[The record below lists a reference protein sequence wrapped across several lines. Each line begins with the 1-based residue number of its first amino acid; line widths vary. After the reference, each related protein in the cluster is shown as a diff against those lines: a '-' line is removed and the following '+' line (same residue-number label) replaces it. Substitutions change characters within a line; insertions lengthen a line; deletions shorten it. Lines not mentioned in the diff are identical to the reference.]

1 MSTVSPFL
9 LELQWFFN
17 ILFHTNLTLSPFKL
31 FSVFIINL
39 GKDYFF
45 FWHMKKNMPQHL
57 CSSQCPKSTYLAVF
71 SQVFAKSEL
80 DPASLKLI
88 GIFQCHFILFYFT
101 QCCSYQVSYICFW
114 FTALWDEQGLWLL
127 VPWHQAG
134 SNMWAIYS
142 MHALLGVT
150 WLHIHK
156 KINNNKKKNTT
167 RFCSYT
173 IMFLWQQYVLVI
185 PVL

>member
-1 MSTVSPFL
+1 MSIVSPFL

-39 GKDYFF
+39 GKDFYFF
-45 FWHMKKNMPQHL
+45 LVYEKK
-57 CSSQCPKSTYLAVF
+57 CASTFMFFPVF
-71 SQVFAKSEL
+71 KVHISGSIFSGICQVRAWSCIAKVNRNFSV
-80 DPASLKLI
+80 P
-88 GIFQCHFILFYFT
+88 FYFILFYFT
-101 QCCSYQVSYICFW
+101 QCCSYQVPYIHFW

-127 VPWHQAG
+127 APWHQAR

-150 WLHIHK
+150 WLHVH
-156 KINNNKKKNTT
+156 KKKNKKTPPD
-167 RFCSYT
+167 FVAIQLCSYGNNT
-173 IMFLWQQYVLVI
+173 Y
-185 PVL
+185 